1 MEFVIVSLHPHLKP
15 DGYYKGKATRK
26 GKRLP
31 VFSTDRSCAAIYQ
44 SYVKADRIRQMIL
57 DGNSEACP
65 CVVPLKMADAWET
78 QKKYAQEAFYRE
90 IDDQVGLKRPG
101 ASLEQRAAA
110 IEYALQGM
118 DAECGPARVLLDMLL
133 DLREEMENAPAGGNR
148 TGRMENNETS

>member
-1 MEFVIVSLHPHLKP
+1 M
-15 DGYYKGKATRK
+15 RK
-26 GKRLP
+26 KH
-31 VFSTDRSCAAIYQ
+31 
-44 SYVKADRIRQMIL
+44 
-57 DGNSEACP
+57 
-65 CVVPLKMADAWET
+65 
-78 QKKYAQEAFYRE
+78 RE

>member
-1 MEFVIVSLHPHLKP
+1 MEYVIISVHPRLKL
-15 DGYYKGKATRK
+15 DGYYKGKSVRK

-31 VFSTDRSCAAIYQ
+31 AFSTDRIDAVVYQ
-44 SYVKADRIRQMIL
+44 SYVKAERIRQMIVAG
-57 DGNSEACP
+57 DSDACP

-90 IDDQVGLKRPG
+90 IDARIGLKRPG

-118 DAECGPARVLLDMLL
+118 DAECGSARVLLDMLL

-148 TGRMENNETS
+148 TGRIENNETS